1 MAVVQ
6 FLCDHFVG
14 NYSFAISS
22 ADSSE
27 LWLSS
32 DENPSNVKLIAWVGN
47 RTLLHGN
54 FQTKIAQFTKYK
66 TQISRPVFLQKGQK
80 YFIEVL
86 HKQGSFQ
93 DHVLVGWKIPGKSH
107 FRHLSGKSISL
118 FLNDDRASKD
128 VTVYAQFIPQNLPS
142 HSHYRTS
149 RLDPN
154 VFQFGSDDLRDKA
167 HTAEFVDE
175 RDIETL
181 FPSCPYKPSY
191 QVDFKLKRY
200 EGVYLIHDT
209 AIYPDDHTDLRHMK
223 QYDNCA
229 LSRLKDSHGNRLPS
243 LDVKA
248 RNQSLYENG
257 SIMVFRTE
265 NGLVPLS
272 FAKSAAERQQA
283 EEELLEMQMDV
294 RDIMRRSQEVGDAP
308 PRTVKTV
315 VHSNASS
322 DYVLEKDVE
331 NVFEMKKKAKRKTM
345 KKRSASLRHQ
355 KSSYNFNRDNKITKE
370 KFQSSQVR
378 LKEDKARGGSRH
390 TRRRS
395 RDKGSPDS
403 VRDPSN
409 KVNMTSQVG
418 TRRKLLSYN
427 VERDA
432 SSVNKQNDKSAV
444 QSHYYLGDYHSYN
457 SRAQRSGGSNMTY
470 VRFRPRTGGVQ
481 FYPVDQE
488 DDQFTRIN
496 AAREFIRRMAEAVQL
511 YNQHINSRTLAEA
524 VYKKFGLQMKIPNLY
539 RVPDYNAWIFH
550 QNSTKCAS
558 DGNLLLNNNVSM
570 FRLVMGKRGSLYIF
584 FVPYVVHL
592 SYTSLPKP
600 SHSVI
605 RDKTVPFSHATQTAK
620 PKFGS
625 AG

>member
-1 MAVVQ
+1 MTATLHSSGSSSI
-6 FLCDHFVG
+6 FPCDHFVG

-22 ADSSE
+22 DDSSE

-32 DENPSNVKLIAWVGN
+32 DENPSNVKLIAWVGD
-47 RTLLHGN
+47 RTLLHGI

-66 TQISRPVFLQKGQK
+66 SQMSRPVFLQKGQK

-86 HKQGSFQ
+86 HKQGSLQ

-118 FLNDDRASKD
+118 FIDDERASKD
-128 VTVYAQFIPQNLPS
+128 VTFYAQFIPQDLPS

-175 RDIETL
+175 RDIEKL

-209 AIYPDDHTDLRHMK
+209 AIYPDDHTDLTHMK

-229 LSRLKDSHGNRLPS
+229 SSRLTDSHGNRLPS
-243 LDVKA
+243 LDVKE
-248 RNQSLYENG
+248 RDQNLYENG

-272 FAKSAAERQQA
+272 FAKSAAEIQQA
-283 EEELLEMQMDV
+283 EEELSEMQMDI
-294 RDIMRRSQEVGDAP
+294 RDIKRRSQEVGDAP
-308 PRTVKTV
+308 ARPVETV
-315 VHSNASS
+315 VHSNTASDS
-322 DYVLEKDVE
+322 VLEKDVE

-345 KKRSASLRHQ
+345 EKRSASLRNQ
-355 KSSYNFNRDNKITKE
+355 NSSYNFNRDNKITKE
-370 KFQSSQVR
+370 KFQGSQVR
-378 LKEDKARGGSRH
+378 LKEDNARGGSRH
-390 TRRRS
+390 TRDRS
-395 RDKGSPDS
+395 RDKDSPDS

-409 KVNMTSQVG
+409 GVIVTSQVG
-418 TRRKLLSYN
+418 TRRKLLSYDT
-427 VERDA
+427 ERDA
-432 SSVNKQNDKSAV
+432 SSVNKQNDKSTV
-444 QSHYYLGDYHSYN
+444 QSNYYLGDYHSYN
-457 SRAQRSGGSNMTY
+457 SRAQRSRVSNTTY
-470 VRFRPRTGGVQ
+470 VKFRQRTGGVQ
-481 FYPVDQE
+481 YYPVDKE

-524 VYKKFGLQMKIPNLY
+524 VYRKFGLKMKIPNLY

-558 DGNLLLNNNVSM
+558 DGNLLLNNDVSM
-570 FRLVMGKRGSLYIF
+570 FGLVMN
-584 FVPYVVHL
+584 
-592 SYTSLPKP
+592 
-600 SHSVI
+600 
-605 RDKTVPFSHATQTAK
+605 
-620 PKFGS
+620 
-625 AG
+625 